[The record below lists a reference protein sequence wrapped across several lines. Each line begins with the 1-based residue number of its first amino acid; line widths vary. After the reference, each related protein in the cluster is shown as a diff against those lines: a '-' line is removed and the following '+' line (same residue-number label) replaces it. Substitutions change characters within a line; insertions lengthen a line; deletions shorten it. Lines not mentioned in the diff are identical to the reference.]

1 MAGKRRGG
9 CGGEGSEPRFE
20 QQLMRPHVPF
30 VALFA
35 PRYRTKLPEG
45 VTWLLAEKHQTI
57 GGEYERVAES

>member
-1 MAGKRRGG
+1 
-9 CGGEGSEPRFE
+9 
-20 QQLMRPHVPF
+20 MRPHVPF